1 MLIRLSLIVAMSVTP
16 AAVSAHHAPAAAFVL
31 DERTSITGT
40 VVEYR
45 FVNPHAIVILD
56 VTLEDGSVEQWS
68 AEGGTPTALVR
79 DGWTGQELKAG
90 DRVTIIG
97 NPSRDGS
104 RAINWQAIVLS
115 EGRQLGGGN
124 GLPSMVPALERRWR
138 EHVSDY
144 AEE

>member
-1 MLIRLSLIVAMSVTP
+1 MLIRISLIVAISVTP
-16 AAVSAHHAPAAAFVL
+16 AVASAHHSPAAAFVL

-56 VTLEDGSVEQWS
+56 VALEDGSVERWT
-68 AEGGTPTALVR
+68 AEGGTPSALVR

-90 DRVTIIG
+90 DRVTIVG
-97 NPSRDGS
+97 NPTRDGS

-124 GLPSMVPALERRWR
+124 GLPSMVPTLERRWR
-138 EHVSDY
+138 EHVASIAD
-144 AEE
+144 E